1 LDKNKDGTLNNEEL
15 KEWIVPSYD
24 RHDAESW
31 RLISL
36 GDENSDEKLSKDE
49 LTKHQDFYLT
59 LIPPE
64 FWNKFN
70 IDDDLEPTEPTTYH
84 DEF

>member
-1 LDKNKDGTLNNEEL
+1 MK
-15 KEWIVPSYD
+15 
-24 RHDAESW
+24 
-31 RLISL
+31 
-36 GDENSDEKLSKDE
+36 KLSKDE
-49 LTKHQDFYLT
+49 LTKYQDSYLT

-70 IDDDLEPTEPTTYH
+70 IDEELEPTEPTTYH